1 MKRPRPPAAVGY
13 EARDVAPRHIFYAA
27 GSLFVGVAVSIGLV
41 AGLLVVLDRARHG
54 PPATALETTPLAPPL
69 PRLEIDGRAD
79 RSAIEADAQR
89 KLDGYAWVDRSAGTV
104 RIPIA
109 RAMQLLAARGWPD
122 APQGSG
128 AP

>member
-1 MKRPRPPAAVGY
+1 MKQPRVAKRIGY
-13 EARDVAPRHIFYAA
+13 EARDVAPRHIIYAA
-27 GSLFVGVAVSIGLV
+27 GALFIGIAGSAALVG
-41 AGLLVVLDRARHG
+41 GLLATFDHRG
-54 PPATALETTPLAPPL
+54 PATTALEVTSLAPPF

-79 RSAIEADAQR
+79 RAAVEADAAR
-89 KLDGYAWVDRSAGTV
+89 KLDGYAWVDRTRTTA

-122 APQGSG
+122 APQGTP